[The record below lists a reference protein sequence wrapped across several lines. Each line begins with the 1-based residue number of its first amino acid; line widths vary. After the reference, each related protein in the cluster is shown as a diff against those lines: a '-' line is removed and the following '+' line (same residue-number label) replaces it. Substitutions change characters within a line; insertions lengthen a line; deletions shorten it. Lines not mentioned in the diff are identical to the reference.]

1 MIYIRP
7 VTQIGTILYNVIKNE
22 YTLLTNEI
30 IESLNEVSNN
40 IDGASNTNAL
50 SNELKEASEKIT
62 DMWF

>member
-50 SNELKEASEKIT
+50 SNELQEASEKIN

>member
-30 IESLNEVSNN
+30 IESLNEASNN
-40 IDGASNTNAL
+40 IDGTFNINDL
-50 SNELKEASEKIT
+50 SNELQESYKKIT
-62 DMWF
+62 DSL

>member
-1 MIYIRP
+1 MA
-7 VTQIGTILYNVIKNE
+7 QIGTILYNVIKNE

-50 SNELKEASEKIT
+50 SNELKEASEKIN
-62 DMWF
+62 DDLLMDF